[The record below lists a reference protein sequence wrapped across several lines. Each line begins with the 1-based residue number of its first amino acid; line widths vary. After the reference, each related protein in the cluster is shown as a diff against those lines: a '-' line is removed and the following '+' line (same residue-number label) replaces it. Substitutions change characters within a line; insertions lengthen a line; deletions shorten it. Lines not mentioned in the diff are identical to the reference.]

1 GALKPRVSCSREL
14 ELKTTLRELII
25 YGIFLADLCI
35 LTFGMVSTDMFYLN
49 KVMSRL
55 FLEPNDNG
63 DGSGFE
69 SIRSRADF
77 WRFAEG
83 RLLDGLYWDKWYN
96 NMTLTLQ
103 NNSHIYY
110 ENLLLG
116 VAQIRQLKVRNNT
129 CSIYPSFH
137 SFLEDCYSKYHYQ
150 AEDRSEFGP
159 KNESEWKY
167 TSASSFSPW
176 YWGSMGWYSSGGY
189 MFTLPKSKQESLEK
203 LEFLRENS
211 WLTRGT
217 RAVFIDFSTYNA
229 NVNLFCIIKLVVEF
243 PATGSALTSSHI
255 YSVKLLR
262 YITYYDYFLA
272 ACEITFCLF
281 IILFIIQEAIQIA
294 KLKKEYFRSAWN
306 WLDLLLLVV
315 SILAIAFNIYRTVEV
330 SLLMEELLS
339 DAHVYPDF
347 YFLAFWQVLYNN
359 MIAVNIFFAWMKIFK
374 YVSFNKTMTQ
384 LSSTLSRC
392 AKDIIGFAIMFFII
406 FFAYAQLG
414 YLVFGSQV
422 EDFSSFQNCIYTQF
436 RIVLGDFNFETV
448 EAANR
453 VLGPIYFITFV
464 FFVFFVL
471 LNMFLA
477 IINDTYSE
485 VKADFQVIP
494 SQELQLR
501 ELFRRSCNKAL
512 VKLKLKKPET
522 DTKPADESMESKKVS
537 ATKRKDISKPSDG
550 DSADEKSQLKL
561 SKLQKG
567 EEKLHHKYPSTEI
580 TDSAPAQTYVSTAE
594 FQQLSRYTATLEQR
608 LNNTDAKLKKIIKYI
623 YQLRDM
629 SGRTAQ

>member
-1 GALKPRVSCSREL
+1 SREV
-14 ELKTTLRELII
+14 ELKSTLRELLV
-25 YGIFLADLCI
+25 YVVFLTDLCI
-35 LTFGMVSTDMFYLN
+35 LTFGMVSTDMYYLN
-49 KVMSRL
+49 KVMSHL
-55 FLEPNDNG
+55 FLGPSSSED
-63 DGSGFE
+63 DRSGFG
-69 SIRSRADF
+69 SVGSRADF

-83 RLLDGLYWDKWYN
+83 PLLDGLYWDKWYN
-96 NMTLTLQ
+96 NMTLTPQ
-103 NNSHIYY
+103 NNNSHIYY

-129 CSIYPSFH
+129 CSIYPYFH
-137 SFLEDCYSKYHYQ
+137 TFLEDCYSEYRYR
-150 AEDRSEFGP
+150 AEDRSDFGLR
-159 KNESEWKY
+159 NESEWTY
-167 TSASSFSPW
+167 TSASSLSPW
-176 YWGSMGWYSSGGY
+176 YWGSMGLYSSGGY
-189 MFTLPKSKQESLEK
+189 MFTLPKSKQESMEK
-203 LEFLRENS
+203 LMFLRQNS

-217 RAVFIDFSTYNA
+217 RVVFIDFSTYNA
-229 NVNLFCIIKLVVEF
+229 NINLFCIIKLVVEF
-243 PATGSALTSSHI
+243 PATGGALTSSHI

-262 YITYYDYFLA
+262 YVTYYDYFLA
-272 ACEITFCLF
+272 SCEIIFCLF
-281 IILFIIQEAIQIA
+281 IITFIIQEAIKIV

-359 MIAVNIFFAWMKIFK
+359 MIAVNIFFAWIKIFK
-374 YVSFNKTMTQ
+374 YISFNKTMTQ

-414 YLVFGSQV
+414 HLVFGSQV
-422 EDFSSFQNCIYTQF
+422 EEFSTFQNCIFTQF
-436 RIVLGDFNFETV
+436 RIVLGDFNFEAI

-453 VLGPIYFITFV
+453 ILGPIYFITFV

-485 VKADFQVIP
+485 VKADFEVIP
-494 SQELQLR
+494 SQELQIR
-501 ELFRRSCNKAL
+501 DLFRQSCNKAL
-512 VKLKLKKPET
+512 VKLKLKKPEI
-522 DTKPADESMESKKVS
+522 DTNPADESLGSH
-537 ATKRKDISKPSDG
+537 
-550 DSADEKSQLKL
+550 LKL

-567 EEKLHHKYPSTEI
+567 KEKLHQKHPSTED
-580 TDSAPAQTYVSTAE
+580 TDAVTAQSYVSTAE
-594 FQQLSRYTATLEQR
+594 FQQLFRYTAELEKE
-608 LNNTDAKLKKIIKYI
+608 LKNTKAKLRKIVKSI
-623 YQLRDM
+623 Q
-629 SGRTAQ
+629 